1 MHHVGMGDFH
11 TVTLSVDM
19 VNRTAALYTT
29 TRDDM
34 DPTEELK
41 PCKVW
46 NNLQLANNN
55 NLSLPIAAITS
66 WIHFHGAT
74 VRSWIANFTNQFINI
89 VV

>member
-46 NNLQLANNN
+46 NNLPDEVWVAVAMKRNSEREAVL
-55 NLSLPIAAITS
+55 LPRIKTA
-66 WIHFHGAT
+66 
-74 VRSWIANFTNQFINI
+74 
-89 VV
+89 